1 MFKLAAFVF
10 AISLSWYLFAYE
22 AYGKQAVSIGNRSEM
37 LQESVV
43 PELTKERIEL
53 LRRIADT
60 SAREDRS
67 SVGTSH
73 NKTSSQINSI
83 NKAVASSAET
93 KSRSTSAIDWNS
105 SQHLDQYSGARK
117 GFAFSGWTYQSRS
130 LNWPD
135 DIQASLVASCNSEGE
150 KSLYIK
156 MSNTYPFSG
165 SRRGSYS
172 VDGLVGWD
180 SSTPYG
186 APFTYDA
193 RLNALRLQAG
203 LEDSLS
209 MVRDGKKVTI
219 HIPWYNDKHA
229 AFEFSL
235 QGSSNALRTA
245 FNYCT
250 TFSS

>member
-83 NKAVASSAET
+83 NKAVASSPGP
-93 KSRSTSAIDWNS
+93 KKRSTSATDWNS
-105 SQHLDQYSGARK
+105 SHHLDQYSGAK
-117 GFAFSGWTYQSRS
+117 
-130 LNWPD
+130 
-135 DIQASLVASCNSEGE
+135 
-150 KSLYIK
+150 
-156 MSNTYPFSG
+156 
-165 SRRGSYS
+165 
-172 VDGLVGWD
+172 
-180 SSTPYG
+180 
-186 APFTYDA
+186 
-193 RLNALRLQAG
+193 
-203 LEDSLS
+203 
-209 MVRDGKKVTI
+209 
-219 HIPWYNDKHA
+219 
-229 AFEFSL
+229 
-235 QGSSNALRTA
+235 
-245 FNYCT
+245 
-250 TFSS
+250 